1 MATRIRTLNFLP
13 DIFKTTTNAQFLGAT
28 LDQLVAQPNTK
39 KIEGYIGSRFGYGI
53 NAKNYYVTEPTKT
66 RTDYQLDPGVV
77 FLKDNQ
83 ETAKDFISYPG
94 ILDALKLQGGLTG
107 DNSRLFESQFYSWD
121 SFTDLDK
128 IINFNQYYWIPE
140 GPERV
145 IISTEV
151 VYNQSNYVVT
161 DITTGYLITSDSE
174 TGGSIN
180 PSLTLLRGGVYT
192 FNVNQNSQFWIQGE
206 PGVTGFSPT
215 QPNLQTRDVYGVTNN
230 GATNGIVT
238 FQVPFKNALDQYN
251 FPGNN
256 LVDVVSTTPFAN
268 INGITVSQL
277 VANGGIDGVTSL
289 DGLTVMF
296 YNTGIP
302 NEEGYVGEFYDETL
316 YDQDGGNEPYVY
328 PGSSLDN
335 NNFEGGYYTDVSA
348 TFYTITYL
356 GTGSEQV
363 VSLVPYASIP
373 TNEKIT
379 ATYGTAWIA
388 RNFYRDTGGEIALI
402 PYNSAILDQ
411 LYYQDGTTAN
421 KVGVIKLIDNNISN
435 RLNIETDILGKKQYT
450 SSSGVVFTNG
460 LKVMFTGDIYPT
472 SYANVEYYVEGVGTA
487 IELIPVQSLISPGL
501 FSEGEYIPFD
511 TTPYDIGNYDG
522 TLYVPVT
529 PDYITI
535 ARNAI
540 NKNAWSRSNRWFHI
554 DVINATAT
562 YNGDPSLVTLY
573 TKLDSKAKRPII
585 EFYPNLRMFNSGVI
599 GKAPIDFIDNRT
611 TDAFTQ
617 VVGQENY
624 YPDVASYTNAT
635 AEITPTVALSP
646 IVDAST
652 SGTNVLTCQTG
663 SSTAGMHVNDQI
675 IFNGSAF
682 GGIIIASPPNAA
694 VVYYVHSIVSDTE
707 FTVSK
712 TKNGPVFELT
722 THTINSQE
730 MTANVVPYST
740 EITVATSNIK
750 KLTPKGGIAVGQY
763 ITDSTNLL
771 PLNSYITSIEISG
784 TNSIIT
790 VSWNNENFITGTSE
804 AALITTDTTVDNYAL
819 FEGSRVV
826 FAADTNLEVRNK
838 IYVSRFSTL
847 TGSSTPV
854 ITLTEADDG
863 LVLPDDQ
870 TAVYRGYNYQGLDF
884 YFDGVDWIEGQQKIT
899 VNQAPYFDVFDDNG
913 ISFGNTEFYVGTSFI
928 GSTLFAYGLGTG
940 ADDPVLNFPIRYSSV
955 DNVGDISFDVTLNS
969 DTFDYVQGSTP
980 ITQNVNTGYVYNYS
994 DRITR
999 TRQLGWQTAVSPSQQ
1014 YQIFEFNYY
1023 VATPQLSF
1031 NCDIA
1036 PMSTSETNWPVVQ
1049 VYLNN
1054 VIQTTSDYTITTTD
1068 TTTTITFA
1076 DLGLVDTV
1084 VQVLILSNQV
1094 SASAYY
1100 QIPINLNNNP
1110 LNADITQVNVG
1121 DIRGQYQSIFYN
1133 NPDTTGNVFGPN
1145 NYRDLGNLV
1154 PWGNRI
1160 IQNSASLVLPGALL
1174 RQQNHSLFNA
1184 LLYNSREYIT
1194 FKTLLVDTVNNTD
1207 YSIYQTPAVMLDDA
1221 LDQMTLSKTEG
1232 APFFWSDMLPS
1243 KAAYISNTYSFANS
1257 LDVSIY
1263 PLSRIYNFSTANYY
1277 GVLVYLT
1284 RDNVVTQMIRGI
1296 DYTISTD
1303 APSLTITTDLLPND
1317 QITINEYNQTYGSYV
1332 PNTPTKLGLYPATI
1346 PSVVLDTAYTQ
1357 PTYFIVGHDGSYNK
1371 LYGNYT
1377 NGRLVDF
1384 RDQVLLE
1391 YETRVYNNLKLSNT
1405 IPVQAYEVMPGFFRD
1420 TDYTYEEI
1428 LEIYSSGFL
1437 NWVGQNRVNYKTQV
1451 YNRNNEFTFNYRN
1464 SGTRLGETPIEQ
1476 GYWRGLYQYYY
1487 DTSNPD
1493 TNPWEMIG
1501 YTTMPT
1507 WWTGRYGPAPY
1518 TSDNLVLWN
1527 DLAEGI
1533 DWNNGNPVVLPQ
1545 YVRTNLLQVLPVDS
1559 NGDLV
1564 SPFVSILGNYDSY
1577 TFVRDWKVGDVGPTE
1592 FSYRR
1597 SSSYPFDLMRILA
1610 LTRPAAFYNLAVDI
1624 DNYKYN
1630 EEFNQYLVNDR
1641 SHLIITNIQV
1651 YGNGTAKTSYLNWI
1665 VDYEKQI
1672 GVDATTSLTNL
1683 LNTLDVR
1690 LVYRLAGF
1698 SDKNLL
1704 KFYVEKSS
1712 ANSNNSS
1719 LLIPDESYSVLL
1731 YDNQPFNKIIY
1742 SGVVVQITPTGYKV
1756 YGNSQTEAYFKTLLP
1771 KENGNYEN
1779 IKVEG
1784 FSANIAK
1791 DYYNKEVLV
1800 PYGTEFYSVQE
1811 VAQFIESYGKY
1822 LEQQGCV
1829 FEQIENGIPIT
1840 WSQMTAEF
1848 LYWAQI
1854 GWEVGSIA
1862 TLNPSATFFSI
1873 NKDSNIV
1880 QPLTISQQN
1889 FVLNQDLYPIQ
1900 SKDLSI
1906 VREGTAFTV
1915 EPLNQGDTISYGQ
1928 FNVSNIEHGIV
1939 FDNITLFNDVIY
1951 NLTSGLRQNRITVRG
1966 TKTADWNGT
1975 IDAQGFIL
1983 NQDNIQEWSKETKY
1997 TKGEI
2002 VKYKN
2007 KYWIAITIVQAK
2019 ELFDEKEWKRTDYNE
2034 IQKGLLPNSST
2045 RSYESTLYYD
2055 TDKANLENDADL
2067 LSFSLIGYR
2076 PRDYLALADLTDI
2089 TQINVYKNLI
2099 KNKGT
2104 LNAVSAFKG
2113 ANLAQGGIDYE
2124 VYENWAIKSGEFGGV
2139 LNNNFVEFK
2148 LSETDLTGNP
2158 AIVSL
2163 TDGESTVGTQ
2173 QEVPLYSLFN
2183 YGRQVNSANIL
2194 ETISPEEPDVL
2205 YPSAGYVNFND
2216 VKMSSYFYS
2225 GLPTARNAAG
2235 TLVPLNK
2242 LYVRDYFWLA
2252 NYLEQWQVYSPV
2264 SLGSVTQARNN
2275 LNGTVTITFS
2285 KPHNLTKYEIFAI
2298 VNFSAP
2304 INGYYLVA
2312 TVVDPYRVTI
2322 NLALNPSI
2330 TTLSGQG
2337 VAFSMQSHRVDQP
2350 SSIINL
2356 DLLDN
2361 EFNKTKVWV
2370 DTNTDGSWAV
2380 YRKSLNYQYQ
2390 SEVTKTSS
2398 LTFGSAVAYTSTLG
2412 YLIGD
2417 ADKAEVYRYSYNS
2430 LDQAYQLIQT
2440 LPTDLNPPYGPLT
2453 VDTSFGATI
2462 SYSDDIF
2469 AISEPTSASP
2479 KVYLFKLY
2487 NTTLI
2492 DDMLPYQVAI
2502 NAPAGVT
2509 EWGSATAIS
2518 GDKNWLYISAK
2529 TSSDSLV
2536 YVYRLTNENV
2546 TAGSFVVGNRYTIV
2560 SVGTTDWNLVADT
2573 TDIVYTPGDEIIAT
2587 TVGSGTGIATNITYE
2602 YSTTIDAG
2610 LSETDNFGYSIS
2622 TDYYGDTV
2630 VIGAPDQ
2637 DYNVDIDNYGYTY
2650 VYNRTVQN
2658 LEAQQ
2663 KSTAF
2668 VPQQFILAQAPG
2680 TATQTATATDSST
2693 DAITVSSTA
2702 AFSVGDPVIFLGSIL
2717 SAGAIA
2723 ENTVYYI
2730 KSKTSTTFTISA
2742 TRGGSTIELA
2752 TDSGSM
2758 TVVAQ
2763 TDPLYVSVNGTIIA
2777 DNQYAVNGTTFYV
2790 YAPLNAGDII
2800 TVSMPNFVL
2809 VQTLDNGLT
2818 PRIGVQFG
2826 QSVDTNNYANEILVG
2841 APFELSN
2848 DNVEGA
2854 VHRFTNGGEKYGMIV
2869 GTSACNIT
2877 SPRTIL
2883 LNGYSV
2889 TLPIGNATAAANVI
2903 NSRNITNVFAAASD
2917 GILTIQLIDVSL
2929 AIPSNKLS
2937 LTVLDTSTLSELGIK
2952 VYTETQ
2958 VIQCPHEV
2966 GPTQFGTVIKFNSQ
2980 GSIVVSAPT
2989 GTRYSATTFDFTDD
3003 ENIDNDTVF
3012 DNNATQWIDTFAN
3025 AGAVY
3030 MFDYLA
3036 NYNESLINPG
3046 KFVYAQSINSQDL
3059 EYGNQPMYGQ
3069 ALDFNDNYVIVG
3081 TPGFLPN
3088 IIDGQVIVYSNSTGD
3103 TDWSV
3108 YRSTSPIVDINKVR
3122 NIQLFSAE
3130 TNQTLDNLDYI
3141 DPLQGK
3147 ILGSVRE
3154 NIDVVSNVD
3163 PASYSVNYAGNQKG
3177 LVWGSE
3183 HVGHIWF
3190 NTTNTRFVNYH
3201 QNDVTYNGQYWGR
3214 VFPGSDVAVYS
3225 WIASAVPPAQYAG
3238 PGIPFNINAFSV
3250 SNYINAEGTLSQ
3262 IYFFWARNTNV
3273 IFSEL
3278 GKTLSDSI
3286 IQSYIAN
3293 PQNSGISY
3301 FAPLL
3306 PNTFAL
3312 YNSGENINA
3321 NDTVLHITFGQGT
3334 NDDVTHN
3341 QYSLIRANYADDFL
3355 PGLPNNYTTGGN
3367 PRTIIHG
3374 NTANISSDV
3383 PESLYDRMLD
3393 SLCGVDESGAVVPN
3407 PYLPKSVQLGVL
3419 ARPRQSFFIDRLGAL
3434 KNYLTYANEILAQF
3448 PIAETRN
3455 SSFLFS
3461 EGYVNPTTGVP
3472 FYVTS
3477 QYWEYINWW
3486 AVGYDDNT
3494 KATLQ
3499 VPIYADLAPLTVV
3512 TGTIVTVAANGDG
3525 KAETYIKNADGSWTR
3540 IGLANGTIKF
3550 SRDLWDYSLARL
3562 GFGDN
3567 FYDTT
3572 PYDEYPSEET
3582 RTIIRALNEQI
3593 YTNELQIYRNK
3604 SLILLFE
3611 YIQSETIENQNYL
3624 PWLNKTSLID
3634 VAHTIR
3640 ELRPIEVFKSD
3651 NQDFLEGYLNEAKP
3665 YHVLIKEFLFK
3676 YTGADIYEGD
3686 ITDFDLPAT
3695 YNPVLEKYITPELVY
3710 ANPSGDNQYLP
3721 DDPIWQTQPYKQ
3733 WFDNYGVSIT
3743 GQNDYLITTLT
3754 SYMPLSTNSIQVD
3767 NAYGFPIN
3775 GIITIGTEQIGYS
3788 SVDRNL
3794 STLDGLTRGLNNT
3807 TAVPHL
3813 PGEQIYINLP
3823 AVLLLDGG
3831 RGYANPPT
3839 VTAYIDTSI
3848 YPEPT
3853 SPAIFKANMNLDSVL
3868 SVTVIDPGAGYAV
3881 LPKIRIEPA
3890 VVSTFNS
3897 SQVSLPTNTIAL
3909 SVPLLQTGDL
3919 TVYNTSAGSTTVG
3932 GLVDGQRYYV
3942 SVLETVPV
3950 VIIALYNNYAD
3961 AINDH
3966 NRVTLFNAGTG
3977 SHTLSVGAIASC
3989 ISSSAPVRENQI
4001 AMRFDRTTYNSRVTD
4016 WVSGTYYGSFYAGSY
4031 NNSDSVSSSSIKLQS
4046 TQPPIDSILSS
4057 AQGVAFEIIDVTN
4070 NQDLT
4075 WSSRT
4080 RNVVSTNGSTD
4091 VITIAPSEGGA
4102 PDYGYVGPTTGFY
4115 IDMPVKFVGS
4125 STGTNLVNE
4134 ITYYIIDI
4142 INDTD
4147 IKISDTVGGSAFNL
4161 GTATIGSAGLLL
4173 YVGQEVNTARLT
4185 IEYPGILT
4193 ATSTTANSN
4202 IITTL
4207 VNVGGTGGT
4216 TGFYTGLPMIFTGN
4230 VFGDVVENEQYY
4242 VTSVIDL
4249 QNFTMS
4255 SNPDP
4260 LMINITE
4267 TSSLGN
4273 EITCE
4278 STVSLTI
4285 NEPVIFSNMTVA
4297 GSEVSSFGGIAP
4309 NTIYYV
4315 SSIPNAVTFTIS
4327 ASINGS
4333 DVTLTDQGAGSG
4345 TACLLTSQIDTVKL
4359 KTETGSMQIN
4369 VALPV
4374 SPGQINGQ
4382 LFTLYQTSDQYLGIT
4397 GTNSNFFERTI
4408 SAVIGGST
4416 DRILIQ
4422 ESEDAVSNIYV
4433 NMPLQVPTTFG
4444 GLTASTT
4451 YYVTEVDVTTVT
4463 VTYIDAGSNTLTY
4476 TNLTGTALVYEDMP
4490 IVFTG
4495 ASFGS
4500 VSLNTVYFIKSPTS
4514 TTFKISTEP
4523 GGADVD
4529 LTGGSGTMTGT
4540 GEYYIKVSTTS
4551 GGSTV
4556 NLTDATGPVTFTQTV
4571 TSNAEFDVSYIL
4583 GGYRVIITD
4592 PGSGYTYDNIIT
4604 IDGADIGGVSGVN
4617 DLTLTVCG
4625 LNVIEENADT
4635 NNPWKIPAESNGEIT
4650 QVICDG
4656 VPAGTVDQ
4664 YYLKVVSATEVDV
4677 YDNAAM
4683 TIPVTGIDFPYTG
4696 ITSTTVTA
4704 ATASNDRFT
4713 VSNSA
4718 NFDIHDPVVFTGTVV
4733 GGGTVFGGVTLG
4745 QTYYVYD
4752 FGATT
4757 AIGSAT
4763 TGNTYRIAFLGNT
4776 NWNTVAGTTGVVYAV
4791 GDFIEIVATGTG
4803 TGTVY
4808 SNTTTIRVS
4817 TTVDFSTG
4825 VFNIPTNA
4833 SGQMTLAKVGDFVLL
4848 PEPFYFNSSIVKY
4861 NNKVYQCLISNND
4874 PEFILGNWEEL
4885 QSGDRRLNALDRV
4898 IGYYQPTINMPGVD
4912 LPQLFTGLTY
4922 PNSTYL
4928 GNAFAPDEEFPLDTI
4943 LSDQTFYPTG
4953 IDMQSVVWNGT
4964 TYISVA
4970 DSQDNSQVLRSTTG
4984 STWDIQ
4990 NLTASPI
4997 GVTDVVLAGGK
5008 YVATSTNNATP
5019 ILISN
5024 DSVTWSTSASVINAD
5039 SNSLNSIAYL
5049 NGRYVAVGENIVTAT
5064 NVNNW
5069 TQVYAFSGTLTNN
5082 LNGVS
5087 AVGLTNFTGFVAVG
5101 KGQSYDYSGPLT
5113 TVVNNNLLL
5122 ISTDGQNW
5130 NAPVNTLTTNGFNAV
5145 TASST
5150 IIVVVGDNSV
5160 IYTSTNGSNWSGP
5173 QFTTGTTN
5181 LLDITYGNGM
5191 FVAVGTG
5198 GVIKTS
5204 TNGTVWIT
5212 IISDDTGTTETL
5224 RSVIWNS
5231 TLNEFIVVGDNNT
5244 VLQSSNGSTW
5254 TKTVLFNT
5262 NPTFY
5267 TVQGD
5272 PFTAGYGPEELV
5284 PGVVTDTVMMTVA
5297 TRPGTNWDVTQ
5308 YQHTGY
5314 NVVSKEFTPT
5324 SEDQTDYSF
5333 DAMVQ
5338 TPAQLSVF
5346 VISGTT
5352 GLSTTIYEGID
5363 YTIDWVNSIVTLNTP
5378 LSFLYAVEKL
5388 RIDVYEVGNG
5398 DQLVKANTKTD
5409 PIRTNSVTGFNEIYV
5424 NCNYTAPVFQGS
5436 GVIRPTTQPLE
5447 AVAFQTNAI
5456 TNTIQCVDVTN
5467 FIVNSPVSFT
5477 GAVFGG
5483 ITEQQVYYVKTVSQ
5497 ISNTITISE
5506 TYSVQTGLAGPTFTL
5521 SSDTGTMQAIIQVGS
5536 GAVWTNPLVY
5546 HNGHS
5551 LVLGVAINV
5560 TSTKS
5565 VSNTIVCNNT
5575 GSLALNE
5582 PITFSNTMFG
5592 DVINPLQTYYV
5603 KSIYDSNEFTI
5614 SDSLVLD
5621 TITGLYVAG
5630 PTLAL
5635 TNATGGALFITN
5647 EFAFGIADN
5656 GVSAKII
5663 FANPYN
5669 TTDDYLSYTLFG
5681 ETIPIQY
5688 GYTIPEVQIFEGDGS
5703 SAVFP
5708 LTNFVGD
5715 DNPNNAIVEI
5725 DGLRQTLSA
5734 YTIDPASDT
5743 ITFSDSPADGAVI
5756 AVTSYNLTDRQYFSS
5771 QYGTTGS
5778 GVGTITIS
5786 STTHQPGYD
5795 DTNYDIGDYS
5805 PYPDY
5810 VTLASGSTS
5819 TLNVND
5825 SVIFTEPALG
5835 GIVVGVTYYV
5845 TQIINST
5852 DFAISTLY
5860 GGESMTLT
5868 SESGSMVGIV
5878 NGQTVSD
5885 ITNISNAITAPL
5897 AITEASATTASS
5909 DEITCTDTAGFVIGQ
5924 PVIFKAA
5931 IFDAGSFVLTKQ
5943 YKITNLGTT
5952 TQSEWNTIAG
5962 TTGETYAVGD
5972 LFTCYNAGTSGTGKG
5987 QALLAN
5993 FGNISTLG
6001 IVYYVR
6007 SVPTSTTFT
6016 IQDASGAQ
6024 VLLADD
6030 AGNIVVEVG
6039 GQPAIR
6045 VTTGINHNFTEN
6057 ALVRIDGVSGSTQ
6070 LNNTV
6075 YYAKVINLTQFDLY
6089 EQAYN
6094 PAYGSVNIPVTTVS
6108 SYTGGGYA
6116 WLAGLFTLQTTTV
6129 SATATNGE
6137 ITCASTGDLIVNT
6150 PIEFTNTYINLGT
6163 DIMGGLIAG
6172 TTYYVK
6178 EVIDSTTFT
6187 VSETR
6192 EGDVLTLS
6200 SDSGR
6205 INATQWEQVNVDRLW
6220 VTVNGERVPSS
6231 KLRINAHN
6239 DVSILTTVVNGDL
6252 VIITS
6257 MIPTATP
6264 NEEVYLLN
6272 VSTTNNAVVYR
6283 ANTQTRTW
6291 LTEDLYTTDEVIY
6304 IDNVSRITDFVVQ
6317 TEIVQ
6322 AAVGGVYSIG
6332 LTSDKNITTQI
6343 IVVNDTNPT
6352 NIVEFTVELEDTAPI
6367 LKITS
6372 GVVAGDTVTITSV
6385 EGNLIYV
6392 NGEQIKFTTVNPVV
6406 NVNTI
6411 VAGQQYTI
6419 KSVGN
6424 TNFVAV
6430 GASSNTVGTTFT
6442 ATGIGSGTGTVVA
6455 LNALS
6460 GLQRGTNGTG
6470 EQNFISQYSEVHG
6483 LVSGNEM
6490 TNVLYE
6496 DSWNSYVYNTV
6507 EGDPLQISVTEG
6519 ANFLKE
6525 DRT

>member
-13 DIFKTTTNAQFLGAT
+13 DIFKTPTNAQFLGAT

-39 KIEGYIGSRFGYGI
+39 KIEGYIGSKFGYGI

-94 ILDALKLQGGLTG
+94 ILDALKLQGGLTD

-161 DITTGYLITSDSE
+161 DINNGYLITNDTDSV
-174 TGGSIN
+174 GSIN
-180 PSLTLLRGGVYT
+180 PSLTLLRGGTYT
-192 FNVNQNSQFWIQGE
+192 FNVDQNSQFWIQGE
-206 PGVTGFSPT
+206 PGVTGYSVT
-215 QPNLQTRDVYGVTNN
+215 QPSLQTRDVYGVTNN

-238 FQVPFKNALDQYN
+238 FQVPYKNALDQYN

-268 INGITVSQL
+268 INGLTVSQL

-289 DGLTVMF
+289 EGLTVMF

-302 NEEGYVGEFYDETL
+302 NEEGYVGEFYDATL
-316 YDQDGGNEPYVY
+316 FDQNGGNEPYVY
-328 PGSSLDN
+328 PGSSSDN

-363 VSLVPYASIP
+363 VSLVPFASIP

-379 ATYGTAWIA
+379 ANYGTEWIA
-388 RNFYRDTGGEIALI
+388 RNFYRDTAGEIALI
-402 PYNSAILDQ
+402 PYNSAILDT

-421 KVGVIKLIDNNISN
+421 KVGVIKLINNNISN

-501 FSEGEYIPFD
+501 FSEGAYIPFD

-554 DVINATAT
+554 DVITATAT
-562 YNGDPSLVTLY
+562 YNDDPTLVTLY
-573 TKLDSKAKRPII
+573 TKLDNKAKRPII

-599 GKAPIDFIDNRT
+599 GKDPVDFIDFRT
-611 TDAFTQ
+611 TDALTQ
-617 VVGQENY
+617 VVGQQNY
-624 YPDVASYTNAT
+624 YPDVAAYTSYNAS
-635 AEITPTVALSP
+635 ITPTQVVNP
-646 IVDAST
+646 IIGDTTA
-652 SGTNVLTCQTG
+652 GTNILTCRPG
-663 SSTAGMHVNDQI
+663 STTAHMHVGDTVVFAGTQ
-675 IFNGSAF
+675 F
-682 GGIIIASPPNAA
+682 GGIQITSSP
-694 VVYYVHSIVSDTE
+694 VTTYYVHSIVSTTE
-707 FTVSK
+707 FTVSA
-712 TKNGPVFELT
+712 TKGGPVFELT
-722 THTINSQE
+722 THAYDGST
-730 MTANVVPYST
+730 MTATVYPYST
-740 EITVATSNIK
+740 EVTIQTT
-750 KLTPKGGIAVGQY
+750 KLFGAIAVGQY

-771 PLNSYITSIEISG
+771 PLNSYITSIELDGIN
-784 TNSIIT
+784 TVIT
-790 VSWNNENFITGTSE
+790 VAWNNEELVLGTSV
-804 AALITTDTTVDNYAL
+804 ASVVTTDTTVDNYAL

-826 FAADTNLEVRNK
+826 FAADTNVNVRNK
-838 IYVSRFSTL
+838 IYVSRFSVL

-863 LVLPDDQ
+863 LVLPDEQ

-884 YFDGVDWIEGQQKIT
+884 HFDGVDWIEGQQKIT

-913 ISFGNTEFYVGTSFI
+913 ISFGNTDIYVGTSFI

-969 DTFDYVQGSTP
+969 DTFDYVQGSNP

-1023 VATPQLSF
+1023 VATPKLSF
-1031 NCDIA
+1031 ECDIA
-1036 PMSTSETNWPVVQ
+1036 PMSTSSTNWPVVQ

-1054 VIQTTSDYTITTTD
+1054 VIQTTTDYTITTTD

-1084 VQVLILSNQV
+1084 VQVLILSDQV

-1133 NPDTTGNVFGPN
+1133 NPDTTGDIFGPN

-1194 FKTLLVDTVNNTD
+1194 FKTLLIDTVNNTD
-1207 YSIYQTPAVMLDDA
+1207 YQIYQTPAVMLDDA
-1221 LDQMTLSKTEG
+1221 LDQMTLSKTDG
-1232 APFFWSDMLPS
+1232 SPFFWSDMLPS

-1263 PLSRIYNFSTANYY
+1263 PLSRIYNFATANYY
-1277 GVLVYLT
+1277 SVLVYLT
-1284 RDNVVTQMIRGI
+1284 RNGVVTQMIRGV
-1296 DYTISTD
+1296 DYTVSTD

-1346 PSVVLDTAYTQ
+1346 PSVTLDTAYMQ

-1371 LYGNYT
+1371 LYGEYI
-1377 NGRLVDF
+1377 NGRLTDF

-1420 TDYTYEEI
+1420 TDYTYQEI

-1451 YNRNNEFTFNYRN
+1451 YNRNNEYTFNYRN

-1493 TNPWEMIG
+1493 TNPWEMLG
-1501 YTTMPT
+1501 YTTMPS
-1507 WWTGRYGPAPY
+1507 WWSTRYGPAPY

-1545 YVRTNLLQVLPVDS
+1545 YVRPQLLQVLPVDS

-1564 SPFVSILGNYDSY
+1564 SPFISIVGNYESY
-1577 TFVRDWKVGDVGPTE
+1577 TFNRDWKVGDVGPTE

-1610 LTRPAAFYNLAVDI
+1610 LTKPAEFYNLAVDI

-1630 EEFNQYLVNDR
+1630 EEFNQYLVNNR
-1641 SHLIITNIQV
+1641 SHLDITNIQI

-1665 VDYEKQI
+1665 VDYEKQV

-1683 LNTLDVR
+1683 FNTLDVR
-1690 LVYRLAGF
+1690 LVYRVAGF

-1719 LLIPDESYSVLL
+1719 LLIPDESYGVLL

-1742 SGVVVQITPTGYKV
+1742 SGIVVQITDTGYRV
-1756 YGNSQTEAYFKTLLP
+1756 YGNSQTEAYFKTLVP
-1771 KENGNYEN
+1771 KENGNYDI
-1779 IKVEG
+1779 IKIEG
-1784 FSANIAK
+1784 LTATIAK
-1791 DYYNKEVLV
+1791 DYYDKEILV

-1848 LYWAQI
+1848 LYWSQI
-1854 GWEVGSIA
+1854 GWEIGSIA

-1906 VREGTAFTV
+1906 LREGTAFTV
-1915 EPLNQGDTISYGQ
+1915 QPLNQGDTIAYGQ
-1928 FNVSNIEHGIV
+1928 FNIGNIEHGIV
-1939 FDNITLFNDVIY
+1939 FDNVTLFNDVIY
-1951 NLTSGLRQNRITVRG
+1951 NLTTGLRQNRITVRG

-1983 NQDNIQEWSKETKY
+1983 NQDNIQEWNKEQKY

-2148 LSETDLTGNP
+2148 LSEPDLTGNP

-2163 TDGESTVGTQ
+2163 TDGESTVGSQ
-2173 QEVPLYSLFN
+2173 QEVPLYSLYN
-2183 YGRQVNSANIL
+2183 YGRKIDTANIL
-2194 ETISPEEPDVL
+2194 ETISPDDPDVL

-2225 GLPTARNAAG
+2225 GLPTARNAVG

-2252 NYLEQWQVYSPV
+2252 NYLEQWQVYSPI
-2264 SLGSVTQARNN
+2264 SLGSVVQAKNN

-2285 KPHNLTKYEIFAI
+2285 QPHNLARYEIFAI
-2298 VNFSAP
+2298 VNFSTP

-2312 TVVDPYRVTI
+2312 TVIDPYRVTI
-2322 NLALNPSI
+2322 NLTLNPAV
-2330 TTLSGQG
+2330 TTLTGQG

-2361 EFNKTKVWV
+2361 EFNKTKAWV

-2390 SEVTKTSS
+2390 SKVTKTSS

-2417 ADKAEVYRYSYNS
+2417 ADKAEVYRYSFND
-2430 LDQAYQLIQT
+2430 LAQEYQLIQT

-2453 VDTSFGATI
+2453 VGTSFGATI

-2469 AISEPTSASP
+2469 VISEPTSGSP

-2492 DDMLPYQVAI
+2492 DDMLPYQTAI
-2502 NAPAGVT
+2502 SAPGGVT

-2529 TSSDSLV
+2529 TASDSLV

-2560 SVGTTDWNLVADT
+2560 ELGTTNWNTVANT
-2573 TDIVYTPGDEIIAT
+2573 VDIVYAPGDQIIAT
-2587 TVGSGTGIATNITYE
+2587 TTGSGSGVATNISYE
-2602 YSTTIDAG
+2602 YSTIIDAG
-2610 LSETDNFGYSIS
+2610 LSQLDNFGYSIS

-2637 DYNVDIDNYGYTY
+2637 DYTVNIDNYGYTY

-2658 LEAQQ
+2658 VEAQQ
-2663 KSTAF
+2663 TSTAF
-2668 VPQQFILAQAPG
+2668 VPEQFVLAQAPA
-2680 TATQTATATDSST
+2680 TATQNATATSAST
-2693 DAITVSSTA
+2693 NAITVSSTA
-2702 AFSVGDPVIFLGSIL
+2702 ALSNGDPVVFFGSIL
-2717 SAGAIA
+2717 SAGAIS

-2730 KSKTSTTFTISA
+2730 IDKNVAGANTFKIASV
-2742 TRGGSTIELA
+2742 RGGSPIALA
-2752 TDSGSM
+2752 NDSGSM
-2758 TVVAQ
+2758 VVTVQ

-2777 DNQYAVNGTTFYV
+2777 DNQYAIYTDVNNTRLFV

-2809 VQTLDNGLT
+2809 AQTLDNGLT
-2818 PRIGVQFG
+2818 PRVGVQFG

-2877 SPRTIL
+2877 TPRTIL

-2889 TLPIGNATAAANVI
+2889 TLPIGNATAAANAI
-2903 NSRNITNVFAAASD
+2903 NSRNITNVFAAATD

-2929 AIPSNKLS
+2929 AIPSCKLS
-2937 LTVLDTSTLSELGIK
+2937 LTVLDTSTLSELGIE

-2958 VIQCPHEV
+2958 VIECPHKV
-2966 GPTQFGTVIKFNSQ
+2966 GPTQFGTVIKFNNQ
-2980 GSIVVSAPT
+2980 GSIIVSAPA

-3036 NYNESLINPG
+3036 NYNESLANPG
-3046 KFVYAQSINSQDL
+3046 KFVYAQSVNSQDL
-3059 EYGNQPMYGQ
+3059 EYGDQPMYGQ
-3069 ALDFNDNYVIVG
+3069 ALDFNDGYVIIG

-3088 IIDGQVIVYSNSTGD
+3088 IIDGQVIVYSNSTGE

-3108 YRSTSPIVDINKVR
+3108 YRSTSPIVDINKVQ
-3122 NIQLFSAE
+3122 NIQLFSAN

-3154 NIDVVSNVD
+3154 NIDVVSNAD

-3201 QNDVTYNGQYWGR
+3201 QNDVSYNSQYWGR

-3225 WIASAVPPAQYAG
+3225 WIASAVPPSQYTG

-3293 PQNSGISY
+3293 PQASGISY

-3321 NDTVLHITFGQGT
+3321 NDTVLHITFGQGN
-3334 NDDVTHN
+3334 NDDVAHN

-3355 PGLPNNYTTGGN
+3355 PGLPNNYATGGN
-3367 PRTIIHG
+3367 TRTVIHG
-3374 NTANISSDV
+3374 NTANISTDV

-3486 AVGYDDNT
+3486 ATGYDDNT

-3512 TGTIVTVAANGDG
+3512 AGTIVTVAANGDG
-3525 KAETYIKNADGSWTR
+3525 KSETYVKNTDGSWTR
-3540 IGLANGTIKF
+3540 IGLSNGTIKF
-3550 SRDLWDYSLARL
+3550 SSDLWDYSLARL

-3582 RTIIRALNEQI
+3582 RTIVRALNEQI

-3624 PWLNKTSLID
+3624 PWLNKTSLAD
-3634 VAHTIR
+3634 VSHTIR
-3640 ELRPIEVFKSD
+3640 ELKPIEVFKSD
-3651 NQDFLEGYLNEAKP
+3651 NQDFLEGYLNESKP

-3676 YTGADIYEGD
+3676 YTGTDVYEGD

-3721 DDPIWQTQPYKQ
+3721 SDPIWQTQPYKQ
-3733 WFDNYGVSIT
+3733 WFNNHGVSIT

-3775 GIITIGTEQIGYS
+3775 GVITIGTEQIGYS
-3788 SVDRNL
+3788 NVDRNT
-3794 STLDGLTRGLNNT
+3794 STLNGLTRGLNNT
-3807 TAVPHL
+3807 TSVPHL
-3813 PGEQIYINLP
+3813 PGEKIYIDLP

-3853 SPAIFKANMNLDSVL
+3853 SPAILKANMNLDSVL
-3868 SVTVIDPGAGYAV
+3868 SVTVIDPGQGYAV
-3881 LPKIRIEPA
+3881 LPEIRIEPA

-3919 TVYNTSAGSTTVG
+3919 VVYNNTTGSTTVG
-3932 GLVDGQRYYV
+3932 GLIDGQRYYV

-3950 VIIALYNNYAD
+3950 VIIALYTNYAD
-3961 AINDH
+3961 AINDQ

-3989 ISSSAPVRENQI
+3989 ISSSIPVRENQI
-4001 AMRFDRTTYNSRVTD
+4001 AIRFDRTTYDSRVTD
-4016 WVSGTYYGSFYAGSY
+4016 WVSGNYYGSFYAGSY
-4031 NNSDSVSSSSIKLQS
+4031 NNSESVSSSSIGLQS
-4046 TQPPIDSILSS
+4046 TQPPIDTILAS
-4057 AQGVAFEIIDVTN
+4057 AQGVAFEIVDVAN
-4070 NQDLT
+4070 RQDLT

-4080 RNVVSTNGSTD
+4080 RNVVSTNGITE

-4115 IDMPVKFVGS
+4115 INMPIKFVGS
-4125 STGTNLVNE
+4125 TTGTNLVNE
-4134 ITYYIIDI
+4134 TMYYVVDI

-4147 IKISDTVGGSAFNL
+4147 IKISDTVGGSPFNL
-4161 GTATIGSAGLLL
+4161 GTATVGSAGLLL

-4193 ATSTTANSN
+4193 ATATTANSN

-4207 VNVGGTGGT
+4207 VNAGGTGGT

-4230 VFGDVVENEQYY
+4230 TFGDVVENEQYY
-4242 VTSVIDL
+4242 VTSVIDT
-4249 QNFTMS
+4249 QRFTMS
-4255 SNPDP
+4255 TNPEP
-4260 LMINITE
+4260 LMLNVTE
-4267 TSSLGN
+4267 TSAMGN

-4285 NEPVIFSNMTVA
+4285 NEPIIFNNMTVA

-4333 DVTLTDQGAGSG
+4333 DVTLSDQSAGSG

-4359 KTETGSMQIN
+4359 KTETGGMQIN

-4382 LFTLYQTSDQYLGIT
+4382 LFTLYKTSNQYLGVT

-4408 SAVIGGST
+4408 SATIGGAT

-4422 ESEDAVSNIYV
+4422 ETQDAVSNIYV

-4444 GLTASTT
+4444 GLTGATT
-4451 YYVTEVDVTTVT
+4451 YFVTEVDVTTIT
-4463 VTYIDAGSNTLTY
+4463 VTYIDASLNRLTY
-4476 TNLTGTALVYEDMP
+4476 TNTTGTSLIYEGMP

-4495 ASFGS
+4495 TSFGS
-4500 VSLNTVYFIKSPTS
+4500 VSLNTVYFVLDVVDS
-4514 TTFKISTEP
+4514 THFTISTEP
-4523 GGADVD
+4523 GGSEVD
-4529 LTGGSGTMTGT
+4529 LTGGSGSMTGT
-4540 GEYYIKVSTTS
+4540 GEYYIKVSTSS
-4551 GGSTV
+4551 GGSTK

-4592 PGSGYTYDNIIT
+4592 PGSGYTYDNVIT

-4625 LNVIEENADT
+4625 LDVIEANADT
-4635 NNPWKIPAESNGEIT
+4635 DNPWKIPAESNGEIT

-4656 VPAGTVDQ
+4656 VPAGAVDQ
-4664 YYLKVVSATEVDV
+4664 YYLKVVSETEVDV
-4677 YDNAAM
+4677 YSNALL
-4683 TIPVTGIDFPYTG
+4683 TIPVSGIDFPYTG
-4696 ITSTTVTA
+4696 ITSTQVTV

-4713 VSNSA
+4713 VTSSA
-4718 NFDIHDPVVFTGTVV
+4718 SFNAHDPVVFTGTVV

-4745 QTYYVYD
+4745 ETYYVYD
-4752 FGATT
+4752 KPT
-4757 AIGSAT
+4757 A
-4763 TGNTYRIAFLGNT
+4763 
-4776 NWNTVAGTTGVVYAV
+4776 
-4791 GDFIEIVATGTG
+4791 
-4803 TGTVY
+4803 
-4808 SNTTTIRVS
+4808 TTIRVS
-4817 TTVDFSTG
+4817 TTVDFTSG
-4825 VFNIPTNA
+4825 VFNIPSDA
-4833 SGQMTLAKVGDFVLL
+4833 SGQMTLAKLGDFVLL

-4861 NNKVYQCLISNND
+4861 NNRVYQCLISNND
-4874 PEFILGNWEEL
+4874 PEFILGKWEEL

-4928 GNAFAPDEEFPLDTI
+4928 GNAFAPDEEFPIDTI
-4943 LSDQTFYPTG
+4943 LTDQTFYPTG

-4964 TYISVA
+4964 KYVSIA
-4970 DSQDNSQVLRSTTG
+4970 DAQNNSQVLRSTTG
-4984 STWDIQ
+4984 STWDIE
-4990 NLTASPI
+4990 NLTATPI
-4997 GVTDVVLAGGK
+4997 GVTDVVLANNK

-5024 DSVTWSTSASVINAD
+5024 DSIVWSTSASVINAD
-5039 SNSLNSIAYL
+5039 STSLNSIAYA
-5049 NGRYVAVGENIVTAT
+5049 NGLYVAVGENIVTAT
-5064 NVNNW
+5064 DVTDW
-5069 TQVYAFSGTLTNN
+5069 TQVYAFGGSLTNN

-5087 AVGLTNFTGFVAVG
+5087 AVNIPNFTGFVAVG
-5101 KGQSYDYSGPLT
+5101 KGEHYDYSGPLT

-5122 ISTDGQNW
+5122 ISTNGQNW
-5130 NAPVNTLTTNGFNAV
+5130 NAPVTTLTTNGFNAV

-5150 IIVVVGDNSV
+5150 LIVVVGDNST
-5160 IYTSTNGSNWSGP
+5160 IYTSVNGSNWSGP

-5181 LLDITYGNGM
+5181 LLDITYGNGK

-5204 TNGTVWIT
+5204 VDGTVWIT
-5212 IISDDTGTTETL
+5212 ITSSSTGTTETL
-5224 RSVIWNS
+5224 NSVIWNS
-5231 TLNEFIVVGDNNT
+5231 TLGEYIVVGDNNT
-5244 VLQSSNGSTW
+5244 VLQSSDGSTW

-5272 PFTAGYGPEELV
+5272 PFNSGYGPEELV
-5284 PGVVTDTVMMTVA
+5284 PGVVSDTIMMTVA

-5324 SEDQTDYSF
+5324 FESQVDYSF

-5346 VISGTT
+5346 VIDGLT

-5363 YTIDWVNSIVTLNTP
+5363 YTIDWVNSIVTLDTP
-5378 LSFLYAVEKL
+5378 LSFLYTVDKL

-5497 ISNTITISE
+5497 VSNTITISE
-5506 TYSVQTGLAGPTFTL
+5506 TYSVETGLAGPTFTL
-5521 SSDTGTMQAIIQVGS
+5521 TSATGTMEAIIQVGS
-5536 GAVWTNPLVY
+5536 GAVWTDPLVY

-5560 TSTKS
+5560 TSTKAT
-5565 VSNTIVCNNT
+5565 SNTIVCNNT
-5575 GSLALNE
+5575 GSLSIGQ

-5592 DVINPLQTYYV
+5592 VVNPLQTYYV
-5603 KSIYDSNEFTI
+5603 KSIYDSNEFQI
-5614 SDSLVLD
+5614 SATQGGPVL
-5621 TITGLYVAG
+5621 T
-5630 PTLAL
+5630 L
-5635 TNATGGALFITN
+5635 TNATGGALFVTN

-5669 TTDDYLSYTLFG
+5669 TTDDYLSYALFG
-5681 ETIPIQY
+5681 ETIPVQY
-5688 GYTIPEVQIFEGDGS
+5688 GYTIPEVQVFEAQEAQ
-5703 SAVFP
+5703 AVYP
-5708 LTNFVGD
+5708 LTNFVGN
-5715 DNPNNAIVEI
+5715 DNPTNAIVEI
-5725 DGLRQTLSA
+5725 DGLRQTLAS
-5734 YTIDPASDT
+5734 YTIDPLT
-5743 ITFSDSPADGAVI
+5743 NNITFSEAPTAGSVV

-5778 GVGTITIS
+5778 GIGSITIS

-5795 DTNYDIGDYS
+5795 DVNYDIDDYS
-5805 PYPDY
+5805 SGPDY
-5810 VTLASGSTS
+5810 MTLATGT
-5819 TLNVND
+5819 TGDLNIND
-5825 SVIFTEPALG
+5825 SIIFTDPAIG
-5835 GIVVGVTYYV
+5835 GIIVGLTYYV
-5845 TQIINST
+5845 VQILNTT
-5852 DFAISTLY
+5852 DFAVSTQF
-5860 GGESMTLT
+5860 GGDPITLT
-5868 SESGSMVGIV
+5868 SESGSMVGII
-5878 NGQTVSD
+5878 NGQTVAD
-5885 ITNISNAITAPL
+5885 IVNITNNITAPL
-5897 AITEASATTASS
+5897 ATTEVTATASGT
-5909 DEITCTDTAGFVIGQ
+5909 DYITCTSTVGFVVGQ
-5924 PVIFKAA
+5924 TIIFKSA
-5931 IFDAGSFVLTKQ
+5931 SVT
-5943 YKITNLGTT
+5943 
-5952 TQSEWNTIAG
+5952 
-5962 TTGETYAVGD
+5962 
-5972 LFTCYNAGTSGTGKG
+5972 
-5987 QALLAN
+5987 N
-5993 FGNISTLG
+5993 FGNIDCEGT
-6001 IVYYVR
+6001 VYYVR
-6007 SVPTSTTFT
+6007 QVVNGITFT
-6016 IQDASGAQ
+6016 IEDEF
-6024 VLLADD
+6024 
-6030 AGNIVVEVG
+6030 GNIITLANDTGNIIAEVG
-6039 GQPAIR
+6039 GQPAVR
-6045 VTTGINHNFTEN
+6045 VTTGINHNFVDN
-6057 ALVRIDGVSGSTQ
+6057 DLVRIDGVLGSTQ

-6075 YYAKVINLTQFDLY
+6075 YYAKVINLKQFDLY
-6089 EQAYN
+6089 ESPYD
-6094 PAYGSVNIPVTTVS
+6094 PAYGAVNVPVTTVS
-6108 SYTGGGYA
+6108 VYISGGYT
-6116 WLAGLFTLQTTTV
+6116 WLAGLFTLQTTSVT
-6129 SATATNGE
+6129 ATATSGQ
-6137 ITCASTGDLIVNT
+6137 ITCASTSDLIVNT
-6150 PIEFTNTYINLGT
+6150 PIEFTQTYNLLGT

-6172 TTYYVK
+6172 TTYYIK
-6178 EVIDSTTFT
+6178 EIIDSTTFT

-6192 EGDVLTLS
+6192 EGDVMTLS
-6200 SDSGR
+6200 NDTGR
-6205 INATQWEQVNVDRLW
+6205 ISATQWEQVNVDRLW
-6220 VTVNGERVPSS
+6220 VTVNGYRVPSS

-6239 DVSILTTVVNGDL
+6239 DVSILTTVENGDL

-6291 LTEDLYTTDEVIY
+6291 LTQDLYTTSEVMYVDDIT
-6304 IDNVSRITDFVVQ
+6304 RITDLVVQ
-6317 TEIVQ
+6317 TEVVP
-6322 AAVGGVYSIG
+6322 AAVDGVYSIG

-6352 NIVEFTVELEDTAPI
+6352 NTVEFTVELEDTAPI

-6372 GVVAGDTVTITSV
+6372 GVVAGNTVTVTSV
-6385 EGNLIYV
+6385 EGNLIYI
-6392 NGEQIKFTTVNPVV
+6392 NGEQIKFTTVDLEAG
-6406 NVNTI
+6406 TI
-6411 VAGQQYTI
+6411 T
-6419 KSVGN
+6419 
-6424 TNFVAV
+6424 
-6430 GASSNTVGTTFT
+6430 
-6442 ATGIGSGTGTVVA
+6442 
-6455 LNALS
+6455 

-6470 EQNFISQYSEVHG
+6470 EQDFIPQYSEVFG

-6507 EGDPLQISVTEG
+6507 EGDPLQISLTNG
-6519 ANFLKE
+6519 ANFLKV